1 MMTCKATER
10 EVWARK
16 WKSHLEQVSIKS
28 SEPEISMK
36 FSEGNLL
43 KHSHEILEV
52 SAENRLILFHLG
64 LLLGQGDCDYTMFSW
79 VVLTTVVCRVT
90 FKCSHLTVHKETHY
104 TENSN
109 INSYSV

>member
-16 WKSHLEQVSIKS
+16 WKPHLEQVSFKS

-36 FSEGNLL
+36 FSEANLL

-64 LLLGQGDCDYTMFSW
+64 LLLDKSDYDYTMFGL
-79 VVLTTVVCRVT
+79 VVLSTVVCRVT

-104 TENSN
+104 
-109 INSYSV
+109 SYSV